1 MREYRRIL
9 FCTDFSRHAGEAFV
23 HACAFAT
30 MSGGELYVLHVVPS
44 SLDYEKLRIEES
56 APQQFSG
63 ESKVLDLIETS
74 YTSKC
79 SASVRPAIK
88 YGAGAERIVEFAK
101 SEGVDLIVMGARG
114 IGFLEG
120 LLGGGS
126 VADKV
131 VKNTDVPVMLV
142 P

>member
-30 MSGGELYVLHVVPS
+30 MSGGELYVLHVMRS
-44 SLDYEKLRIEES
+44 SLDYEKLSIEECV
-56 APQQFSG
+56 PQRFPG

-79 SASVRPAIK
+79 SASVKPAIK
-88 YGAGAERIVEFAK
+88 YGAAAERIVELAK

>member
-79 SASVRPAIK
+79 SASIK
-88 YGAGAERIVEFAK
+88 PTIRYGGPAERIVELVR
-101 SEGVDLIVMGARG
+101 SEGIDLVVMGTRG

-126 VADKV
+126 VADRV
-131 VKNTDVPVMLV
+131 VKNAYVPVMLV